1 MQIVALVVSLLMD
14 LSSDSGKLSA
24 HKAGPL
30 PHICQLLK
38 LEDGMH
44 LSDPAHS
51 SVHMVI
57 DALTVVRNIA
67 MLEKHCLIKGLIHH
81 AAAAGMSALD
91 ALMPSSPA
99 GRQVYPSGSL
109 RVWLQRRAGVLWL
122 RFETHHSESAAA
134 TGRISFGPVSN
145 GHHSES
151 APATRRRSFGP
162 GFAHYAGSLCQDG
175 RECRLHRV
183 IMQRTLTPSRLP
195 LAALRS
201 LQRIRLGISVSY
213 VMQRVHDSPVE
224 IMGPAAE
231 AAAWN
236 GHQRIL
242 GSR

>member
-1 MQIVALVVSLLMD
+1 
-14 LSSDSGKLSA
+14 
-24 HKAGPL
+24 
-30 PHICQLLK
+30 
-38 LEDGMH
+38 MH

-57 DALTVVRNIA
+57 DAPTVVRNIA

-175 RECRLHRV
+175 RERRLHRV

-213 VMQRVHDSPVE
+213 VIQRVHDSPVE

-231 AAAWN
+231 ALLGMGITQRVRQRRAGDPLALVSHIMQDLSAKMGESAACT
-236 GHQRIL
+236 G
-242 GSR
+242 

>member
-1 MQIVALVVSLLMD
+1 MEWASLRECA
-14 LSSDSGKLSA
+14 SDAQEILWPWFRTFCRISLPRWARAPPAQGDHAA
-24 HKAGPL
+24 H
-30 PHICQLLK
+30 
-38 LEDGMH
+38 
-44 LSDPAHS
+44 
-51 SVHMVI
+51 I
-57 DALTVVRNIA
+57 DAFKAAIGCIEIIA
-67 MLEKHCLIKGLIHH
+67 KDPPWHQRI
-81 AAAAGMSALD
+81 
-91 ALMPSSPA
+91 
-99 GRQVYPSGSL
+99 L
-109 RVWLQRRAGVLWL
+109 R
-122 RFETHHSESAAA
+122 HSESAAA

-162 GFAHYAGSLCQDG
+162 GFAHSAGSLCQDG
-175 RECRLHRV
+175 RERRLHRV

-213 VMQRVHDSPVE
+213 VIQRVHDSPVE

>member
-1 MQIVALVVSLLMD
+1 MQD
-14 LSSDSGKLSA
+14 LSAKMGESRLQGDHAA
-24 HKAGPL
+24 H
-30 PHICQLLK
+30 
-38 LEDGMH
+38 
-44 LSDPAHS
+44 
-51 SVHMVI
+51 I
-57 DALTVVRNIA
+57 DAFRLPLAALRSLQRIRLGISVSYVIQRVHDSPVEIMGPA
-67 MLEKHCLIKGLIHH
+67 AE
-81 AAAAGMSALD
+81 AAA
-91 ALMPSSPA
+91 
-99 GRQVYPSGSL
+99 
-109 RVWLQRRAGVLWL
+109 W
-122 RFETHHSESAAA
+122 
-134 TGRISFGPVSN
+134 N

-175 RECRLHRV
+175 RERRLHRV

-213 VMQRVHDSPVE
+213 VIQRVHDSPVE